1 MKTTTLSLLGICLIF
16 LVSCQSGQLPG
27 QKISSDAPQ
36 ELQTKFVEQTIGI
49 DVDLYA
55 FSWKNSA
62 EISQQKAYQIIV
74 ASDKAKLAAGIGDLW
89 DSGKRASSQHED
101 IIYRG
106 QELAQGKEYFW
117 KVKVWDQ
124 ANTSL
129 GYSQAA
135 SFTSASSGKEN
146 RIILLG
152 GSLVSRM
159 EKYAFFETALNAE
172 YPYQNLVFRNLGW
185 PGDDVEGTA
194 RSEFGSAHN
203 TKSWKPPTSEQG
215 FGYAEMKNQVIEANP
230 STVIFAYGA
239 EMAFKDASDDFD
251 AFKRNYRNLLRVID
265 SLGAKLILLSPNPHE
280 AFAHTEKEIEKR
292 NERLAKARDFIQ
304 EEARKANYPFIDL
317 FAYFNK
323 RQMGGSFTENGI
335 HLSESAYA
343 DMAMLMLQNL
353 GINAQESFQL
363 EMDEQGKVQ
372 ASSGLSINDF
382 TPTATGYRFDIKSDK
397 LSPYAN
403 LKVDREHLVKVDG
416 EVVRE
421 RELDERLFIKPQK
434 AQWEKL
440 RSTII
445 EKNRLQRL
453 RLNPLNK
460 AYIFLFRRHEMGHLS
475 KEMEDFDRLV
485 QEQEEL
491 ITRLKIPQEHRLE
504 VEILEAWKSP
514 QEYKEY
520 YVPKEVP
527 MPDVSEEL
535 AAFTIPE
542 GFEIN
547 LFAKDPW
554 IVNPINLNWDNQGRA
569 WVASSSTYP
578 QIFPGREPN
587 DRIVILEDTDQDGVA
602 DKHTVF
608 AEGLV
613 VPHSVMP
620 VKGGAYLCNTSE
632 VWFYAD
638 KDGDDVADEKR
649 LVYSGFGIADMHHTI
664 HGFRWAPWG
673 DLYFTQSIYINSF
686 IETAFGSRR
695 LNGSGIWEFR
705 PETERLEVFSTG
717 MVNPWGQAFDQWG
730 QAFGTD
736 GAGGSGPHYLFPGA
750 AHNTAVGAARVL
762 PGLIPGKPKNTAA
775 EVVYS
780 EQMPEGW
787 QGSLLANDYRAN
799 RTVRYQLTESG
810 SGYSAEEVETV
821 IHSSHRSYRPVDI
834 KTGPDGA
841 IYIIDWYNPIIA
853 HGEVDFHHP
862 MRDKSHGRIWRLTRK
877 GNSSKPFPQIKGVG
891 VAHLLDSLKS
901 NSQLTRLMANRE
913 LVEQGLRADKLM
925 FWVMRQ
931 DKKHPRYEHHLLEAL
946 WLHAAINV
954 PHKKLIDRL
963 LDAKD
968 HHIRAAAT
976 RMLGHWKEEIE
987 GMDLL
992 AKVIRDEH
1000 PQVRLEAVHVLR
1012 EMGNFAAVEMAMQAV
1027 DLPMDENL
1035 DFALWNTA
1043 REGEA
1048 YWLPKLKNGDRIF
1061 EGKADRMGFAL
1072 SASGDKDAM
1081 KSLLPLVQEG
1091 KIKGEE
1097 AKNILLM
1104 LAGNGGQEEIDWL
1117 FEKAMQEKDQ
1127 ELLAGLSNSTEI
1139 VPRDANKLT
1148 ELLGSKKPEERIL
1161 GLDLAGTWKVKE
1173 MKDKV
1178 AGIASNPALDPAE
1191 RHTASMALMAMGE
1204 IDEVIKQAR
1213 GGKNLGVRA
1222 TSAAAWASEKPG
1234 EAAMIN
1240 ASILGQI
1247 GSVDYAELLIGAYM
1261 NREEGPDI
1269 LAQALKAKKLDPRIA
1284 AKGVSM
1290 VQSSGR
1296 DLQKLLG
1303 VLEAALPIENKKANP
1318 VLAKRS
1324 AFLASV
1330 EKEGNASKGAQIYK
1344 RPSLLCS
1351 TCHKLNGQGGKLGP
1365 DLSTLGTFSPTS
1377 GILESLLNPSDN
1389 IKQGYET
1396 VVLTRKDGTTVSGTL
1411 QRRSDTGA
1419 VIMDANNKIINVPNE
1434 EIAKLFISPIS
1445 MMPAGLTNSLSE
1457 EELRDLLK
1465 YLSQLGK

>member
-1 MKTTTLSLLGICLIF
+1 MKTTTFSIWGLCLLLLF
-16 LVSCQSGQLPG
+16 SCQRKQFPKNKTSP
-27 QKISSDAPQ
+27 DAPG
-36 ELQTKFVEQTIGI
+36 ELSAKLNKHPLGL
-49 DVDLYA
+49 DLDMYA
-55 FSWKNSA
+55 FSWTNP
-62 EISQQKAYQIIV
+62 EWISQQNAYQILV
-74 ASDKAKLAAGIGDLW
+74 ASDKAKLVAGVGDMW
-89 DSGKRASSQHED
+89 DSGKRISSQRD
-101 IIYRG
+101 GVIYQG
-106 QELAQGKEYFW
+106 LDLENGKEYYW
-117 KVKVWDQ
+117 KVRIWDQ
-124 ANTSL
+124 KDVPR
-129 GYSQAA
+129 GYSKPSKLTTQ
-135 SFTSASSGKEN
+135 TDTHEN
-146 RIILLG
+146 RIVLLG
-152 GSLVSRM
+152 GSLISRM
-159 EKYAFFETALNAE
+159 EKYGYFEAALNAHF
-172 YPYQNLVFRNLGW
+172 PHQSIVFRNLGW

-203 TKSWKPPTSEQG
+203 TKSWKPPSAEEG
-215 FGYAEMKNQVIEANP
+215 FGFGEMKKQLIEANP
-230 STVIFAYGA
+230 ATVYFAYGA
-239 EMAFKDASDDFD
+239 EMAFKNSPKDFEL
-251 AFKRNYRNLLRVID
+251 FKRNYQNLLGVID
-265 SLGAKLILLSPNPHE
+265 SLGASIVLLSPHPQE
-280 AFAHTEKEIEKR
+280 AFSHSEEEISIRNKR
-292 NERLAKARDFIQ
+292 LKDTRAFIKQKAD
-304 EEARKANYPFIDL
+304 ESNYAFIDL
-317 FAYFNK
+317 YSHFNE
-323 RQMGGSFTENGI
+323 RQMGGNFTENGI
-335 HLSESAYA
+335 HLNESAYSE
-343 DMAMLMLQNL
+343 MAKLMLKNL
-353 GINAQESFQL
+353 GIDSQESFQL
-363 EMDEQGKVQ
+363 EMDEKGKVL
-372 ASSGLSINDF
+372 ASSGLSFNDF
-382 TPTATGYRFDIKSDK
+382 TSTATGYRFDIKSDK
-397 LSPYAN
+397 LNPYAQ
-403 LKVDREHLVKVDG
+403 LKLDREHLIKVEG
-416 EVVRE
+416 EVARE
-421 RELDERLFIKPQK
+421 RELDESLFLKPQK
-434 AQWEKL
+434 EQWEKL

-485 QEQEEL
+485 EEQEEL
-491 ITRLKIPQEHRLE
+491 IARLKIPREHRLE
-504 VEILEAWKSP
+504 VEILEPWKSP

-587 DRIVILEDTDQDGVA
+587 DRIVILEDTDQDGEA
-602 DKHTVF
+602 DKQTVF

-686 IETAFGSRR
+686 IETAFGTRR

-705 PETERLEVFSTG
+705 PETERLEVFSRG

-780 EQMPEGW
+780 EQMPEAW
-787 QGSLLANDYRAN
+787 QGTLLANDYRAN

-862 MRDKSHGRIWRLTRK
+862 MRDKSHGRIWRLTKK
-877 GNSSKPFPQIKGVG
+877 GKASKPFPKIKGVG
-891 VAHLLDSLKS
+891 IAHLLDSLKS

-913 LVEQGLRADKLM
+913 LVEQGITSEKLM

-931 DKKHPRYEHHLLEAL
+931 DKKNPRYEHHLLEAL
-946 WLHAAINV
+946 WLHAAINA
-954 PHKKLIDRL
+954 PHKKLIDQL

-976 RMLGHWKEEIE
+976 RMLGHWKEEI
-987 GMDLL
+987 GGVDLL

-1000 PQVRLEAVHVLR
+1000 PQVRLEAVNVLR
-1012 EMGNFAAVEMAMQAV
+1012 EIGNLKAVELAMEAV

-1043 REGEA
+1043 REGES
-1048 YWLPKLKNGDRIF
+1048 YWLPKLKNGERIF
-1061 EGKADRMGFAL
+1061 EGNADRMSFAL

-1097 AKNILLM
+1097 ANNVLLM
-1104 LAGNGGQEEIDWL
+1104 LAENGGQEEIDWL
-1117 FEKAMQEKDQ
+1117 FEKALQDKDQ
-1127 ELLAGLSNSTEI
+1127 KLLAALSNSGEI
-1139 VPRDANKLT
+1139 VPKGTANLSQ
-1148 ELLGSKKPEERIL
+1148 LIGSKDAEEKKL
-1161 GLDLAGTWKVKE
+1161 GLKLAGNWKVRE
-1173 MKDKV
+1173 MKAEV
-1178 AGIASNPALDPAE
+1178 ASIASDPAIDPDE
-1191 RHTASMALMAMGE
+1191 RHIASLALMKMGE
-1204 IDEVIKQAR
+1204 VDEVIKQAR
-1213 GGKNLGVRA
+1213 GGKNLGVRV

-1234 EAAMIN
+1234 EAAMIHAN
-1240 ASILGQI
+1240 ILEQI
-1247 GSVDYAELLIGAYM
+1247 GSADYAEMLFGAYM

-1269 LAQALKAKKLDPRIA
+1269 LAQALKGKKLDPKIA
-1284 AKGVSM
+1284 GKGVSM

-1303 VLEAALPIENKKANP
+1303 VLEAALPVENKKANP
-1318 VLAKRS
+1318 VLAKR
-1324 AFLASV
+1324 AVFLASV
-1330 EKEGNASKGAQIYK
+1330 DKKGNVSRGAQIYQ
-1344 RPSLLCS
+1344 RPTLLCS
-1351 TCHKLNGQGGKLGP
+1351 TCHKINGEGGKLGP
-1365 DLSTLGTFSPTS
+1365 DLSALGTFSPTS

-1419 VIMDANNKIINVPNE
+1419 VIMDANNQIIHVPNE

-1457 EELRDLLK
+1457 DELRDLLK